1 MAGHVVHERDRTLGR
16 EGLGVGADT
25 VAGCAGC
32 GVGGAEEE
40 RRVTRLGAV
49 TLLAIATGFASAGCA
64 TTLRSIPEDIEPTGQ
79 AVSIVIG
86 RVEFLKTS
94 GDPLWLTTF
103 FLAATARD
111 IAVSVTQEVT
121 GRRYILKGVEPGAMV
136 DFYVAL
142 PPGRYRITR
151 VAQGDFHSNFKNT
164 VFNVPRAPIVYIGTL
179 RFVGERTSFAEHF
192 GSLAIAKGR
201 WSVVDAPDDVV
212 QRFRRRY
219 PRLND
224 PIVPSLIGPPS
235 VTGEAGASIRGA
247 SDGIATGRLPDTV
260 DPRGPKA
267 KLR

>member
-1 MAGHVVHERDRTLGR
+1 M
-16 EGLGVGADT
+16 
-25 VAGCAGC
+25 
-32 GVGGAEEE
+32 
-40 RRVTRLGAV
+40 TRLGAV

-64 TTLRSIPEDIEPTGQ
+64 TTLQSIPEDFEPTGQ

-86 RVEFLKTS
+86 RVEFLKAS

-111 IAVSVTQEVT
+111 IAVSVTQEAT

-142 PPGRYRITR
+142 SPGRYRITR
-151 VAQGDFHSNFKNT
+151 VAQGDFHTNFKNT

-192 GSLAIAKGR
+192 ASLAIARGR
-201 WSVVDAPDDVV
+201 WSVVDAPDEVV

-235 VTGEAGASIRGA
+235 VTGEAGSSIRGA